1 MVLLLLLNLRAEWP
15 GYYPFI
21 TTTTT
26 TTHAINFWKASYLPD
41 SGGGVGIGDRM
52 KRKVLLPGYSS
63 SALRSNDDDT
73 IHHHLCPWPTIVLTW
88 WWQAKNNAM
97 MPHKEILACHHLT
110 QWKNRW
116 MMLLYYPWPWL
127 RAAAAAAA
135 VSREVSCHRHH
146 HHHLQQHFLK
156 DIITCLSEINGMGG
170 GGGGGGNE
178 GIILLVILLSQCFW
192 NKNSIYIYMISL
204 LT

>member
-1 MVLLLLLNLRAEWP
+1 M
-15 GYYPFI
+15 
-21 TTTTT
+21 
-26 TTHAINFWKASYLPD
+26 S
-41 SGGGVGIGDRM
+41 
-52 KRKVLLPGYSS
+52 
-63 SALRSNDDDT
+63 
-73 IHHHLCPWPTIVLTW
+73 PTIVLTW
-88 WWQAKNNAM
+88 WWQAKSNAM

-146 HHHLQQHFLK
+146 HHHHHHLQQHFLK

-170 GGGGGGNE
+170 GGGGSGNE
-178 GIILLVILLSQCFW
+178 GIILLVILLSQCF
-192 NKNSIYIYMISL
+192 
-204 LT
+204 